1 MPTASLSAA
10 SLIAQAQQSS
20 AAAQKQLN
28 QTTEKLLE
36 EWQASLTPKERELHE
51 LAAVKLKK
59 VLVPSDMPAEGD
71 GDNGSYYPEK
81 CHAFKAWKKANNK

>member
-10 SLIAQAQQSS
+10 SLIAQTQQSN

-28 QTTEKLLE
+28 QTTASAVE
-36 EWQASLTPKERELHE
+36 EWQASLTPKERQLHE

-59 VLVPSDMPAEGD
+59 VLVPSDMPAGQD
-71 GDNGSYYPEK
+71 ADNGSYYPEK
-81 CHAFKAWKKANNK
+81 CHAFKAWKKANDK